1 MGTTTVTTGSRRRT
15 TAAGAGLAL
24 VAGMLLAA
32 CGGGS
37 TGAPAASPVPAP
49 PPTTTVDAAAKPY
62 CDTVARVQAEQSSP
76 QYGQGGVPAASAAVR
91 RQVADLVATAP
102 PELADDWRVVQ
113 RLTEQALGSLAGTRG
128 DPKKIDR
135 DELTALQAQSR
146 PATAHI
152 KSVTEQRCH
161 VVFRTPS

>member
-1 MGTTTVTTGSRRRT
+1 MGTTTAATGTRRRT
-15 TAAGAGLAL
+15 TAVGAGVMVAAAL
-24 VAGMLLAA
+24 VIAA
-32 CGGGS
+32 CGGADP
-37 TGAPAASPVPAP
+37 APAPGPVPAA
-49 PPTTTVDAAAKPY
+49 PTTTVDAAAKPY

-76 QYGQGGVPAASAAVR
+76 QAGQGGVPAASAAAR

-128 DPKKIDR
+128 DPRKIDR
-135 DELTALQAQSR
+135 EQLAALQAQSR

-152 KSVTEQRCH
+152 RSVTEARCH

>member
-1 MGTTTVTTGSRRRT
+1 MRTTTAATGTRRRT
-15 TAAGAGLAL
+15 TAAAAGLVL
-24 VAGMLLAA
+24 AGGMVLAA
-32 CGGGS
+32 CGGGA
-37 TGAPAASPVPAP
+37 APAAAPVPAA
-49 PPTTTVDAAAKPY
+49 PTTTVDAAAKSY
-62 CDTVARVQAEQSSP
+62 CDTVVRVQAEQSSP
-76 QYGQGGVPAASAAVR
+76 QSGQGGVPAASAAAR

-135 DELTALQAQSR
+135 DQLAALQAQSR

-161 VVFRTPS
+161 VAFRTPS

>member
-1 MGTTTVTTGSRRRT
+1 VL
-15 TAAGAGLAL
+15 AG
-24 VAGMLLAA
+24 GMVLAA
-32 CGGGS
+32 CGGGA
-37 TGAPAASPVPAP
+37 APAAAPVPAA
-49 PPTTTVDAAAKPY
+49 PTTTVDAAAKSY
-62 CDTVARVQAEQSSP
+62 CDTVVRVQAEQSSP
-76 QYGQGGVPAASAAVR
+76 QSGHGGVPAASAAAR

-135 DELTALQAQSR
+135 DQLAALQAQSR

-161 VVFRTPS
+161 VAFRTPS

>member
-1 MGTTTVTTGSRRRT
+1 MGTTTAARGTRRRA
-15 TAAGAGLAL
+15 TAAGAGLLLA
-24 VAGMLLAA
+24 AGMLLAA
-32 CGGGS
+32 CGDG
-37 TGAPAASPVPAP
+37 TDPAPAASPVPAA
-49 PPTTTVDAAAKPY
+49 PTTTVDAAAKPY

-76 QYGQGGVPAASAAVR
+76 QSGQGGVPAASATAR

-102 PELADDWRVVQ
+102 PEIAPDWRVVQ

-135 DELTALQAQSR
+135 DQLGALQAQSQ
-146 PATAHI
+146 PAIAHI

-161 VVFRTPS
+161 VAFRTPS